1 MRGARGWECRGEGG
15 GAGGKCTQTGDL
27 TNYSDHFLRK
37 YRINLN
43 CGVKHTP
50 QVMLN
55 GNKYSHYMI
64 SLEEMAL
71 LFYAR
76 VTLA

>member
-1 MRGARGWECRGEGG
+1 
-15 GAGGKCTQTGDL
+15 KCTQTGDL
-27 TNYSDHFLRK
+27 TNYSAHFLQK

-43 CGVKHTP
+43 CGVKHTS

-55 GNKYSHYMI
+55 GNKYSQYMI
-64 SLEEMAL
+64 SLKEMAL

-76 VTLA
+76 VTLVSTGLN